1 MRRGKNVWM
10 RRARHSRKWG
20 DMDGILGALAVGAG
34 VLVMLAVA
42 VLVSLKDDYEAV
54 NNEGK
59 YNYGN

>member
-1 MRRGKNVWM
+1 MEWLV
-10 RRARHSRKWG
+10 
-20 DMDGILGALAVGAG
+20 LALKFGAG

-59 YNYGN
+59 YNDGN

>member
-1 MRRGKNVWM
+1 MEWFV
-10 RRARHSRKWG
+10 
-20 DMDGILGALAVGAG
+20 LALKFGAG

-59 YNYGN
+59 YNDGN